1 MPAASRQEGRAG
13 DGPRAWPNG
22 PEGPGPARRGGDT
35 FLLNSPRSPDGG
47 GGGTKHETG
56 RAAAHHF
63 VLSGPRAPR

>member
-13 DGPRAWPNG
+13 AGPRAWPNG

-56 RAAAHHF
+56 SESRPTTC
-63 VLSGPRAPR
+63 LPGREPPR

>member
-35 FLLNSPRSPDGG
+35 FLLNSPRFPAGDGR
-47 GGGTKHETG
+47 GTKHETG
-56 RAAAHHF
+56 SEATHHF
-63 VLSGPRAPR
+63 LLPGREPPR